1 MIKTAADSPMLSVHE
16 AQQQAADVVRQ
27 ALMSAPNPVC
37 EITSH
42 LAGAQGK
49 GIRTLLLLYISM
61 DSDGLVHC
69 DAVKAAAAVELF
81 HLATLVHDDVID
93 NAPLRRGIP
102 TVQHKFGRKHAV
114 ICGDYL
120 LCLAASLAVP
130 LHTDYQEHTGLLS
143 VFTSAL
149 SRICMGE
156 LRQLHNNRNIELG
169 IPGYLRIIGGK
180 TAALFYVAAFSGA
193 IIARYNRDEAMRLAR
208 FGRYFGMVFQIVDD
222 CKDYEISED
231 EALKTVGKD
240 ICEGVVTLPLIYAF
254 RSSPQLRDLAKGA
267 FDDAVLAKQLAKA
280 VCDVKGTQKSRDL
293 AVRYANK
300 ARLLLKAFPDNK
312 ARSLLELLSK
322 SIGVAGIFNETL
334 AVPTLET
341 V

>member
-1 MIKTAADSPMLSVHE
+1 MTSAASGSAKLSVHD
-16 AQQQAADVVRQ
+16 AQRQAADFVKQ

-37 EITSH
+37 EITNH

-49 GIRTLLLLYISM
+49 GIRTLLLLYTAM
-61 DSDGLVHC
+61 DSDGLVPD
-69 DAVKAAAAVELF
+69 DAVKAAAAIELF
-81 HLATLVHDDVID
+81 HMATLVHDDVID

-120 LCLAASLAVP
+120 LCLATSLTAP
-130 LHTDYQEHTGLLS
+130 LHADYQEHSGLLPA
-143 VFTSAL
+143 FTSAL
-149 SRICMGE
+149 SHTCMGE
-156 LRQLHNNRNIELG
+156 LRQLSNNRNIELG
-169 IPGYLRIIGGK
+169 IPGYLRIIADK
-180 TAALFYVAAFSGA
+180 TAALFYVAAFAGA
-193 IIARYNRDEAMRLAR
+193 LIARYNRDEVMRLAR

-254 RSSPQLRDLAKGA
+254 RSSPQLREMAKGA

-280 VCDVKGTQKSRDL
+280 VCNTDGTQKSRDL
-293 AVRYANK
+293 ALRYAEK
-300 ARLLLKAFPDNK
+300 ARLLLKAFPANK
-312 ARSLLELLSK
+312 TSSLLELLSK
-322 SIGVAGIFNETL
+322 SIGNGTQFR
-334 AVPTLET
+334 
-341 V
+341 